1 MFGKIRPFKIR
12 SLNDNKKYGVAAGDI
27 KELLKKGCNL
37 LQWLRSYRIIRPHRP
52 VRRSV
57 FGAWFCSRRGE
68 PLEKPGCSPEVLK
81 LGNQALPA
89 PPTARQRQPARPARA
104 AGYVGRRLLA
114 DYWSPVVPLPLS
126 GAHVCLYADGTKV
139 TKEFFVTLPENT
151 ELVLLGKSQTWG
163 GAICDVARLLS
174 SDSHADDLIQVAKGL
189 LSDEKSLK
197 RQKILSDL
205 IRNLEDTSELESR
218 DEDQDWFTGVAARFK
233 TKSAYLKDNCASRI
247 RSYKKELDEAVRSE
261 RRAQIRIKCLQAS
274 EKLTQMLRSDKNI
287 GCYFDRTQKE
297 MQRLCTREGW
307 FTCQGSFDQAKCLSL
322 HSINP
327 YGSRERR
334 ILFSTWN
341 LDHRI
346 EKKRSV
352 IPALLE
358 ALHNHKCEDVNL
370 DYFYRLLFTW
380 DNLKLV
386 HIVCHKKEAHNLQCD
401 PQQILKADNKKRHR
415 KKMRLK

>member
-37 LQWLRSYRIIRPHRP
+37 LQ
-52 VRRSV
+52 
-57 FGAWFCSRRGE
+57 
-68 PLEKPGCSPEVLK
+68 
-81 LGNQALPA
+81 
-89 PPTARQRQPARPARA
+89 
-104 AGYVGRRLLA
+104 
-114 DYWSPVVPLPLS
+114 LPLS